1 MYAKRVIFVAL
12 PLLLAP
18 LVYGTVYSS
27 TSEFEACAVPDYSP
41 PEANCI
47 NYNKGGWTHQN
58 CCWEEDDIMNPGQ
71 KIKWCQDCIVD
82 PRHPNPTCEPAED
95 FTGFG

>member
-1 MYAKRVIFVAL
+1 LPGKRVIFVAL

-27 TSEFEACAVPDYSP
+27 TSEFEACATPNNSP
-41 PEANCI
+41 CF
-47 NYNKGGWTHQN
+47 NYNKGGWTHEY
-58 CCWEEDDIMNPGQ
+58 CCWEEDDIMNPGE

-95 FTGFG
+95 VTDLGQN